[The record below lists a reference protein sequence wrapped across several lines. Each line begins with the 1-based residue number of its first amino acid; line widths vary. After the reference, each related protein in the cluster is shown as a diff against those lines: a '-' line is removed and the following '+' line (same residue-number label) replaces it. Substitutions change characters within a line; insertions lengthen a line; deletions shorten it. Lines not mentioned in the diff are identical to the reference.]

1 LDEWEEND
9 VSRTTTPSIQL
20 VSDLSTE
27 DDIFS
32 KITWRLVPFL
42 FLCYLAAYL
51 DRVNVGFAKLQMQKE
66 LAFSETVYGLGA
78 GIFFLGYVLFEVPSN
93 IILHKVGARL
103 WLARVM
109 LTWAVISAVTA
120 FVSTPTAFYVMRFLL
135 GVAEAGFI
143 PGVLLY
149 LTYWFTAA
157 RPGRITAL
165 FLTAIPMASILGG
178 PVSGWILSFASGA
191 HGLSGWQ
198 WLFLIEAIPSI
209 VFGVAI
215 LFYLDDSLKNAKWL
229 DADEKQRVAA
239 IMAREQEEKEGLS
252 ELRHAFVTGR
262 VWLLG
267 AAYFCIASGIYI
279 VSFWIPTIIKQTGV
293 TDPFKI
299 GLLTTIPYL
308 VAVASMITVCG
319 HGDRAKERRWHTAPP
334 AAVCALGL
342 IVTATA
348 TGNTILALIGL
359 TLAAAGASTSRA
371 SFWTLP
377 ASFLGGAAAA
387 AGIALVNSLGNI
399 AGFAST
405 YIVGWMADLTHSN
418 AFSLYLF
425 GGIVLLGA
433 VLVLMIPPSLVN
445 K

>member
-1 LDEWEEND
+1 M
-9 VSRTTTPSIQL
+9 SQITTPIRL
-20 VSDLSTE
+20 GSDISAQ
-27 DDIFS
+27 DAVFR
-32 KITWRLVPFL
+32 KIALRLVPFL

-66 LAFSETVYGLGA
+66 LGFSETVYGFGA

-109 LTWAVISAVTA
+109 LTWAIISAATA
-120 FVSTPTAFYVMRFLL
+120 FLSTPTAFYTMRFLL

-149 LTYWFTAA
+149 LTYWFSAS
-157 RPGRITAL
+157 RRGRITAL
-165 FLTAIPMASILGG
+165 FLTAIPMASIFGG
-178 PVSGWILSFASGA
+178 PLSGWVLSVASGA
-191 HGLSGWQ
+191 YGFSGWQ

-209 VFGVAI
+209 FFGVAI
-215 LFYLDDSLKNAKWL
+215 LFYLDNSVEDAKWL
-229 DADEKQRVAA
+229 DPSEKRTVATIIA
-239 IMAREQEEKEGLS
+239 SEQEEKEGLS
-252 ELRHAFVTGR
+252 ELRHAFTTGR

-267 AAYFCIASGIYI
+267 AVYFCIASGIYI

-293 TDPFKI
+293 SDPLTI
-299 GLLTTIPYL
+299 GLLTAIPYL
-308 VAVASMITVCG
+308 VAVASMIAVCA
-319 HGDRAKERRWHTAPP
+319 HADRAKERRWHTAIP
-334 AAVCALGL
+334 AVICALGL
-342 IVTATA
+342 AITAA
-348 TGNTILALIGL
+348 STGNTLLALSGL
-359 TLAAAGASTSRA
+359 TLAAAGASTSQA

-387 AGIALVNSLGNI
+387 AGIALVNSLGNM

-405 YIVGWMADLTHSN
+405 YVVGWMADLTHSN
-418 AFSLYLF
+418 VASLFLF
-425 GGIVLLGA
+425 GGLVALGA
-433 VLVLMIPPSLVN
+433 ILVLMIPASLVN

>member
-1 LDEWEEND
+1 MGREAG
-9 VSRTTTPSIQL
+9 VSQITTPIRLGSGI
-20 VSDLSTE
+20 SAE
-27 DDIFS
+27 DAVFR
-32 KITWRLVPFL
+32 KIALRLVPFL

-66 LAFSETVYGLGA
+66 LGFSETVYGFGA

-109 LTWAVISAVTA
+109 LTWAIISAATA
-120 FVSTPTAFYVMRFLL
+120 FVSTPTAFYTMRFLL

-149 LTYWFTAA
+149 LTYWFSAS
-157 RPGRITAL
+157 RRGRITAL
-165 FLTAIPMASILGG
+165 FLTAIPMASIFGG
-178 PVSGWILSFASGA
+178 PLSGWVLSVASGA
-191 HGLSGWQ
+191 YGFSGWQ

-209 VFGVAI
+209 FFGVAI
-215 LFYLDDSLKNAKWL
+215 LFYLDNSVEDAKWL
-229 DADEKQRVAA
+229 DPSEKRTVATIIA
-239 IMAREQEEKEGLS
+239 GEQEEKEGLS
-252 ELRHAFVTGR
+252 ELRHAFTTGR

-267 AAYFCIASGIYI
+267 AVYFCIASGIYI

-293 TDPFKI
+293 SDPLTI
-299 GLLTTIPYL
+299 GLLTAIPYL
-308 VAVASMITVCG
+308 VAVASMIAVCA
-319 HGDRAKERRWHTAPP
+319 HADRAKERRWHTAIP
-334 AAVCALGL
+334 AVICALGL
-342 IVTATA
+342 AITAA
-348 TGNTILALIGL
+348 STGNTLLALSGL
-359 TLAAAGASTSRA
+359 TLAAAGASTSQA

-387 AGIALVNSLGNI
+387 AGIALVNSLGNM

-405 YIVGWMADLTHSN
+405 YVVGWMADLTHSN
-418 AFSLYLF
+418 VASLFLF
-425 GGIVLLGA
+425 GGLVALGA
-433 VLVLMIPPSLVN
+433 ILVLMIPASLVN

>member
-1 LDEWEEND
+1 
-9 VSRTTTPSIQL
+9 VSQITTPVRL
-20 VSDLSTE
+20 GSDMSAE
-27 DDIFS
+27 DAVFR
-32 KITWRLVPFL
+32 KVALRLVPFL

-66 LAFSETVYGLGA
+66 LGFSETVYGFGA

-109 LTWAVISAVTA
+109 LTWAIISAATA
-120 FVSTPTAFYVMRFLL
+120 FVSTPIAFYTMRFLL

-149 LTYWFTAA
+149 LTYWFPAS
-157 RPGRITAL
+157 RRGRITAL
-165 FLTAIPMASILGG
+165 FLTAIPMASIFGG
-178 PVSGWILSFASGA
+178 PLSGWILNVASGA
-191 HGLSGWQ
+191 HGFSGWQ

-209 VFGVAI
+209 FFGVAI
-215 LFYLDDSLKNAKWL
+215 LFYLDNSVEGAKWL
-229 DADEKQRVAA
+229 DRSEKQM
-239 IMAREQEEKEGLS
+239 MATIIAGEQEEKEGLS
-252 ELRHAFVTGR
+252 ELRHAFTTGR

-293 TDPFKI
+293 ADPLTI
-299 GLLTTIPYL
+299 GLLTAIPYL
-308 VAVASMITVCG
+308 VAVASMITVCA
-319 HGDRAKERRWHTAPP
+319 HADRAKERRWHTAIP
-334 AAVCALGL
+334 AVICALGL
-342 IVTATA
+342 AITAA
-348 TGNTILALIGL
+348 SVGNTIFALVGL
-359 TLAAAGASTSRA
+359 TLAAAGASTSQA

-405 YIVGWMADLTHSN
+405 YVVGWMADLTHSN
-418 AFSLYLF
+418 VASLYLF
-425 GGIVLLGA
+425 GGLVALGA
-433 VLVLMIPPSLVN
+433 ILILMIPASLVN